1 VPAEVLTPRETWSDK
16 GAYDSTAR
24 DLVGRFSANF
34 EQFEKSVADSVK
46 AAAPR
51 AA

>member
-1 VPAEVLTPRETWSDK
+1 VPTEILTPRETWADK
-16 GAYDSTAR
+16 AAFDATAR
-24 DLVGRFSANF
+24 DLVGRFQANF
-34 EQFEKSVADSVK
+34 EQYADYVDDTVT